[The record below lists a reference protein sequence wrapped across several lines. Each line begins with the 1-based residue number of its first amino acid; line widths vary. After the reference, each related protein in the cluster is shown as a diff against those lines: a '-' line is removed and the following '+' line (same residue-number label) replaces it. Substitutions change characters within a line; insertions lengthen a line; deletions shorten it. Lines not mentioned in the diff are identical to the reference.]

1 MTTRLH
7 NRLPNWHRRLVY
19 ALTTVLV
26 LTGAAWLA
34 AVYLA
39 APPGEPTPA
48 PHAWAGPL
56 LAAHGIAAYAA
67 LVAYAFV
74 GHAHVR
80 TGWRVPA
87 LRPVAAWLIASILLL
102 VVTGLVFYYVAEE
115 AAIPYA
121 RWTHVAAGV
130 LLAIALVIHIRN
142 GRRVGRIA
150 REP

>member
-7 NRLPNWHRRLVY
+7 NRLPRWHRRLVY

-26 LTGAAWLA
+26 LTGAGWLA

-48 PHAWAGPL
+48 PHPWAGAL

-87 LRPVAAWLIASILLL
+87 LRTAGAWLGASILLL
-102 VVTGLVFYYVAEE
+102 AATGLVLYYVATE
-115 AAIPYA
+115 AAIPFA
-121 RWTHVAAGV
+121 RWTHIAAGV
-130 LLAIALVIHIRN
+130 LLPIALVIHIRN
-142 GRRVGRIA
+142 GRRVGRVA

>member
-7 NRLPNWHRRLVY
+7 NRLQRWHRRLVY

-26 LTGAAWLA
+26 LTGAGWLA

-48 PHAWAGPL
+48 PHPWAGAL

-80 TGWRVPA
+80 TGWRAPA
-87 LRPVAAWLIASILLL
+87 LRTAGAWLGASIFVLF
-102 VVTGLVFYYVAEE
+102 VTGLVFYYVAQEE
-115 AAIPYA
+115 AIPFA
-121 RWTHVAAGV
+121 RWTHVVAGV
-130 LLAIALVIHIRN
+130 ALPVVLAVHIRN
-142 GRRVGRIA
+142 GRRAARVA

>member
-1 MTTRLH
+1 MTGRLH
-7 NRLPNWHRRLVY
+7 NRLPRWHRRLVY
-19 ALTTVLV
+19 TLTTVLV
-26 LTGAAWLA
+26 LTGAGWLA

-48 PHAWAGPL
+48 PHPWAGPL
-56 LAAHGIAAYAA
+56 LAIHGVAAYAA

-87 LRPVAAWLIASILLL
+87 LRTAGACLGASVLVL
-102 VVTGLVFYYVAEE
+102 VVTGLVFYYVAAE
-115 AAIPYA
+115 AAIPFA

-130 LLAIALVIHIRN
+130 ALPVVLAVHIRS
-142 GRRVGRIA
+142 GRRAANLTRSL
-150 REP
+150 

>member
-7 NRLPNWHRRLVY
+7 NRLQRWHRRLVY

-26 LTGAAWLA
+26 LTGAGWLA

-48 PHAWAGPL
+48 PHPWAGAL

-87 LRPVAAWLIASILLL
+87 LRTAGAWLGASIFVLF
-102 VVTGLVFYYVAEE
+102 VTGLVFYYVAQEE
-115 AAIPYA
+115 AIPFA
-121 RWTHVAAGV
+121 RWTHVVAGV
-130 LLAIALVIHIRN
+130 ALPVVLAVHIRN
-142 GRRVGRIA
+142 GRRAARVA